1 MGIYSVEKSPRGKC
15 PGAGVPYQSDRVLFV
30 PSRVIILVSVSLIR
44 VLKYKMTTARIILV
58 PFGSKLEKQRSQM
71 GLGLQGSGLKM

>member
-44 VLKYKMTTARIILV
+44 V
-58 PFGSKLEKQRSQM
+58 FNHC
-71 GLGLQGSGLKM
+71 